1 MKKQHVKY
9 KAMIKLSGLVPL
21 LFIIMLLLAILSL
34 TGCRTA
40 YLWQAMTGQAGLL
53 RGSLSRDD
61 PRLKTELSAADY
73 DKLAYVAE
81 VVAFARQELGLA
93 RSTNYQKVYPRDQGA
108 VIYVLSAAPRDQ
120 LVSETWWF
128 PVVGRMGYLGFFDK
142 EMAVRYKKEL
152 DEAGLDTHLRTAL
165 AYSTLGWF
173 NDPITRP
180 MLGLNKPALADLI
193 IHELT
198 HVTLYVKDQTD
209 FNEGLANFVG
219 QAGAIRFFQA
229 RREPES
235 VGWLEQRAVDETRF
249 VAFLD
254 QLTDRLKELY
264 SKSPRPIDLD
274 SKKREIITAAQA
286 EVRSQAHLYV
296 TPAFSKFGEQQINNA
311 VILGYSRYHQ
321 SYPLFRQ
328 VFERQGNDFKKFLTF
343 FVQAAKENNDLMQFT
358 REWVASHQDERP

>member
-1 MKKQHVKY
+1 MKNTQVKY
-9 KAMIKLSGLVPL
+9 KTRTKPAGLAPL
-21 LFIIMLLLAILSL
+21 LLIMLLSLAMVSL
-34 TGCRTA
+34 MGCRSA
-40 YLWQAMTGQAGLL
+40 YLWQAVTGQAGLL
-53 RGSLSRDD
+53 RGSLSPDD
-61 PRLKTELSAADY
+61 PRLKAELTAADY
-73 DKLAYVAE
+73 DKLAFVAE
-81 VVAFARQELGLA
+81 VVAFAQHELGLA
-93 RSTNYQKVYPRDQGA
+93 RSENYQKVYPRDQGA

-120 LVSETWWF
+120 LTSETWWF

-180 MLGLNKPALADLI
+180 MLRLSKPALANLI

-219 QAGAIRFFQA
+219 QAGAIRFFEA
-229 RREPES
+229 RHEPES
-235 VGWLEQRAVDETRF
+235 VVWLEQHAADETRF

-254 QLTDRLKELY
+254 QLTDRLKKLY
-264 SKSPRPIDLD
+264 NQTPRPVDLEM
-274 SKKREIITAAQA
+274 KKREIITAAQA
-286 EVRSQAHLYV
+286 EFRSQAHLYA
-296 TPAFSKFGEQQINNA
+296 TPAFSQFGEQQINNA
-311 VILGYSRYHQ
+311 VILAYSRYHQ
-321 SYPLFRQ
+321 SYPLFQR

-358 REWVASHQDERP
+358 KEWASSHQGERP